1 MPATK
6 TPANDSG
13 TSDGLEGVDKELAE
27 AFDALREL
35 VVASQQLRS
44 AFADHLGVSITD
56 TFAMGHLAS
65 STPRTARDL
74 AAHLGVAQSSVT
86 AVIDR
91 LERAG
96 LAERHAHPSDRRAL
110 IVALTD
116 EGRGAVANIRR
127 RTVNAL
133 GAVDR
138 KRLPVLTKDLQRL
151 AAGLTTQAAEYSANK
166 PRRHG

>member
-6 TPANDSG
+6 TPDDDGRN
-13 TSDGLEGVDKELAE
+13 SDGLEGIDRDLA
-27 AFDALREL
+27 ASFRALRAL

-56 TFAMGHLAS
+56 TFAMGHLAG

-74 AAHLGVAQSSVT
+74 AQHLGVAQSSVT

-96 LAERHAHPSDRRAL
+96 LAERRPHPTDRRAL

-116 EGRGAVANIRR
+116 DGRAAVADIRR
-127 RTVNAL
+127 WTINAL
-133 GAVDR
+133 EGFDR
-138 KRLPVLTKDLQRL
+138 KRLPALTRDLDRL
-151 AAGLTTQAAEYSANK
+151 AAGLATQAGEFTAEN
-166 PRRHG
+166 PPHR